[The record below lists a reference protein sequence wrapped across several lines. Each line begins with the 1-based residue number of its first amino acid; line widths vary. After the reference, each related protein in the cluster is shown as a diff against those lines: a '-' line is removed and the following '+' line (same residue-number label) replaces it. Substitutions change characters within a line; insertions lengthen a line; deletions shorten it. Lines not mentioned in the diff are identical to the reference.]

1 MNEKQYTD
9 DGFLV
14 VTETDTCPLWEQG
27 ERSKIISPLH
37 DCFFCKY
44 SDFRTIEF
52 IQKVENVPKTGKWQS
67 PCHNPKNKRADNQNN
82 TKENQ

>member
-1 MNEKQYTD
+1 MEEKQYTD
-9 DGFLV
+9 DGVLV
-14 VTETDTCPLWEQG
+14 VTETDTCQLWEQG
-27 ERSKIISPLH
+27 EQSNQILPLH

-67 PCHNPKNKRADNQNN
+67 PCHNPENKRADNQNS
-82 TKENQ
+82 TGEN

>member
-27 ERSKIISPLH
+27 KQSNLMKHLH

-67 PCHNPKNKRADNQNN
+67 PCHNPNNKKGR
-82 TKENQ
+82 